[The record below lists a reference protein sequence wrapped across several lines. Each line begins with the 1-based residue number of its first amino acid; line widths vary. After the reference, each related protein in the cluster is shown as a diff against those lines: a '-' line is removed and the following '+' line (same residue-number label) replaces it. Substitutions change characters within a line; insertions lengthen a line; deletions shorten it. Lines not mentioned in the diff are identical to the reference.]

1 MIANKSIIF
10 NNLTFQQSNMKPTIT
25 TILIMLFSF
34 LSCLY
39 FPWWSIAVVAFL
51 VVLVI
56 PQRPWA
62 SFLTAF
68 FALFILWGFLSLIIS
83 INNGN
88 ILADR
93 VSLLIFK
100 TKSTFLLILVTAL
113 IGALVAGL
121 GGLTASFLRTDKKI
135 PTN

>member
-1 MIANKSIIF
+1 
-10 NNLTFQQSNMKPTIT
+10 MKPTIT

-51 VVLVI
+51 VALII

-100 TKSTFLLILVTAL
+100 TQSTFLLILVTAF

-121 GGLTASFLRTDKKI
+121 GGLTASFLRTDKKVTI
-135 PTN
+135 N